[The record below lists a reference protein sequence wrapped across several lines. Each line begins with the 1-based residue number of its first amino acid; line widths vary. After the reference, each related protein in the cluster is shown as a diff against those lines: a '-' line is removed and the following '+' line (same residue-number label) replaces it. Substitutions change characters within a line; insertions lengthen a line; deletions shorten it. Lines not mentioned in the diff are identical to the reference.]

1 MGAYRRFTLVMVAVA
16 LGLIGH
22 GGGGQ
27 AEGADLR
34 PGAWTFGAGLGFL
47 GGTPDGTA
55 FALNLNADAG
65 LIEHLSLGPLVQ
77 LGFTG
82 DSAQVG
88 ISGQLK
94 YWIDIP
100 GTANRLK
107 VTPQIGFGF
116 VHNSFQDGDT
126 SWLIPLGAG
135 ADYALNDLF
144 HITGTLLIN
153 FTNLD
158 TGRPGGGA
166 DVMPGF
172 TVGVRF

>member
-1 MGAYRRFTLVMVAVA
+1 MGAYRRFTLAVVAVA

-22 GGGGQ
+22 YGGGQ

-82 DSAQVG
+82 DSE
-88 ISGQLK
+88 
-94 YWIDIP
+94 
-100 GTANRLK
+100 
-107 VTPQIGFGF
+107 IGRA
-116 VHNSFQDGDT
+116 SCRE
-126 SWLIPLGAG
+126 SG
-135 ADYALNDLF
+135 AD
-144 HITGTLLIN
+144 
-153 FTNLD
+153 
-158 TGRPGGGA
+158 GGG
-166 DVMPGF
+166 
-172 TVGVRF
+172 TV